1 MEPAAP
7 SRWRPGG
14 DQVIPRPANWSVA
27 DDVEWARPASGPEH
41 VPLAPLLDAVARRG
55 GGRHAIGE
63 LEGARHSAVLVALF
77 DGELGAEVV
86 LTRRARH
93 LSSHKG
99 EVSFPGGRT
108 DPGETPAET
117 ALREAYE
124 EVQLDPAAVRLVGE
138 LDHLSTVVS
147 RSLIV
152 PVVGHLTG
160 RPVLRAGTNEVDRI
174 FTVPLAELMR
184 PDTYRQERWGDH
196 ELARAVHF
204 FELDDETVWGATGR
218 ILHQLLTIAIAQAL

>member
-1 MEPAAP
+1 MEPASP

-14 DQVIPRPANWSVA
+14 DQVIPRPTRWSVA
-27 DDVEWARPASGPEH
+27 DDAGWERAGRRLEH

-55 GGRHAIGE
+55 GGAQAIGE
-63 LEGARHSAVLVALF
+63 IDGARHSAVLVALF
-77 DGELGAEVV
+77 DGALGAEVV

-117 ALREAYE
+117 ALREAHE
-124 EVQLDPAAVRLVGE
+124 EVQLDPSVVRLVGE

-152 PVVGHLTG
+152 PVVGHLPE
-160 RPVLRAGTNEVDRI
+160 RPVLRPGTNEVDRI

-184 PDTYRQERWGDH
+184 SDTYRQERWGDH
-196 ELARAVHF
+196 DVARAVHF

-218 ILHQLLTIAIAQAL
+218 ILHQLLTIAAELSS